1 MKEFEYFLFE
11 NFDADSE
18 ANNPRNPRNFLGKET
33 DGVLSEIGDQPA
45 NSYSYHACCEKY
57 STGLVR
63 KLISGGVLREN
74 GSGLSF
80 DCPIFLRED
89 AEVLHREI
97 ALKASALVDLLEG
110 SLSDI
115 RACCAGIH
123 NGFSVERN
131 LYHILCGM
139 VFDGRFFDS
148 LSNRG
153 VLAASRQHPSGLD
166 YLTVIYEKCDE
177 LQALSDG
184 LLCSYNRLVNEQ
196 CSLQSFGDAQ
206 GNRFDLYRFF
216 RLMEQGKLPT
226 QFKRAEKLLQ
236 ESFCGANKD
245 ALLSETVSLLKTGRC
260 VPGAMALL
268 ELFGY
273 VHDSVICVPVYMP
286 EHQNKIIRIGD
297 IAEECLGYALAD
309 TLMVLA
315 DTIDITAVRHGV
327 NRLEIANELYHI
339 LFGSMNEELA
349 ARGIVV
355 APKNIPGEGRYL
367 KCIEVYL

>member
-33 DGVLSEIGDQPA
+33 DGLLSEIGNEPA
-45 NSYSYHACCEKY
+45 STCSYHACCEKY
-57 STGLVR
+57 GAGLVR
-63 KLISGGVLREN
+63 KLISGGILRED
-74 GSGLSF
+74 GSKLFF
-80 DCPIFLRED
+80 DCPVFLRED

-97 ALKASALVDLLEG
+97 ASKASVLVDLLEG

-148 LSNRG
+148 LSSRG
-153 VLAASRQHPSGLD
+153 VLSSSRQHPSGLD
-166 YLTVIYEKCDE
+166 YMTVIYEKCYE
-177 LQALSDG
+177 LLDFSDG
-184 LLCSYNRLVNEQ
+184 LLCSYNRLVNDE

-206 GNRFDLYRFF
+206 GNRFDFYRFF
-216 RLMEQGKLPT
+216 RLMEQGKLPP
-226 QFKRAEKLLQ
+226 QFKTAEKMLQ
-236 ESFCGANKD
+236 ECFGGADKNT
-245 ALLSETVSLLKTGRC
+245 LLSETTSFLRTGRC
-260 VPGAMALL
+260 APGAMALL

-273 VHDSVICVPVYMP
+273 VHDGAFCVPVYMP
-286 EHQNKIIRIGD
+286 EHQNKIMRIGD
-297 IAEECLGYALAD
+297 IAEKCLGDAFAD
-309 TLMVLA
+309 TLTELA
-315 DTIDITAVRHGV
+315 GTIDITAVRHGV

-339 LFGSMNEELA
+339 LFGSLNEELVT
-349 ARGIVV
+349 RGIV
-355 APKNIPGEGRYL
+355 AEPKYIPGEGRYF
-367 KCIEVYL
+367 KCIEAYL

>member
-18 ANNPRNPRNFLGKET
+18 VNNLRNPRNFLGKET

-45 NSYSYHACCEKY
+45 NTYSYHACCEKY

-63 KLISGGVLREN
+63 KLISGGVLRED
-74 GSGLSF
+74 GSKLSF
-80 DCPIFLRED
+80 DCPIFLRGD
-89 AEVLHREI
+89 AEALHREI
-97 ALKASALVDLLEG
+97 ASKASVLVDLLEG

-148 LSNRG
+148 LSSRG
-153 VLAASRQHPSGLD
+153 VLSSSRQHPSGLD

-177 LQALSDG
+177 LQSLSDG
-184 LLCSYNRLVNEQ
+184 LLCSYNRLVNDE
-196 CSLQSFGDAQ
+196 CSLQSFGDAR
-206 GNRFDLYRFF
+206 GNRFDFYRLF
-216 RLMEQGKLPT
+216 RLLEQENLPP
-226 QFKRAEKLLQ
+226 QFMPAEKILK
-236 ESFCGANKD
+236 ESFGGTDKN
-245 ALLSETVSLLKTGRC
+245 ALLSETVSLLRTGRC
-260 VPGAMALL
+260 APGAMALL

-273 VHDSVICVPVYMP
+273 VDNGVYCVPVYMP
-286 EHQNKIIRIGD
+286 EHQTEIMRIGD
-297 IAEECLGYALAD
+297 IAEKCLVDAFADRLMELAG
-309 TLMVLA
+309 
-315 DTIDITAVRHGV
+315 TIDITAVRHNV

-339 LFGSMNEELA
+339 LFGSVNEELVV
-349 ARGIVV
+349 RGIVA
-355 APKNIPGEGRYL
+355 APEYIPSEGRYL
-367 KCIEVYL
+367 KSIEVYL